1 MEQVN
6 SQINSELD
14 SLKVAVDVK
23 LDEVAGK
30 IPNFDFQLDTIS
42 NRAAETSRQM
52 VRKKRPK
59 CTQHL

>member
-30 IPNFDFQLDTIS
+30 IPNFDSQLDTIS